1 MHFCTSFASIVFYS
15 HLFIL
20 FYFDLRFILLD
31 AVVRTTASSPWL
43 VVTTAATSSADAE
56 TFEYS
61 EEEEGS
67 YYYYYEDESGG
78 STKNGPNSNPG
89 SLKAKPAPH
98 TTSSGDTVADATNA
112 DTITASARTVADGAS
127 VVSGFTRKPRED
139 DSDIT
144 NVIPLWDEPFLFDVK
159 TNYGC
164 ILYDEKVQLDNEL
177 FGFEVEVSDQEKLKQ
192 ERMMRIRSDRE
203 REWNRKESAK
213 LPGQQHV
220 AANDN
225 DASSSGSGGVVGDG
239 DGGSPPELDGD
250 GNPVARPEKKAS
262 DTVEVSSGQALGG
275 DCHSLLCASCHIVV
289 EEFAQALAHTS
300 RAVVSAGAAMA
311 AAAPLHV
318 EDVFRR
324 EFCAS
329 KPFTH
334 RFSDLVSEVCRKFDD
349 ALGGSRPLP
358 TKIADPR
365 LQHLAA
371 KFNKIREGYG
381 YGEILF
387 GHFERSLDSKNG
399 FASWA
404 DRAVSPGFLADS
416 KKRICRTMGACNAT
430 DFSAVQTKTRQE
442 RWTPQ
447 CHVCQALATD
457 VEVRLQLLRRL
468 ESEGEVAG
476 IIRGT
481 CERLA
486 LTPEYDSLCRQILAA
501 MAAEPGG
508 ARSLDEVAWMAKL
521 HGESLTAK
529 RDRNALAR
537 NSIKIGKGK
546 GFYPDKL
553 CETLGVCERWETPAV
568 MEKKR
573 LIQEVDA
580 VFF

>member
-1 MHFCTSFASIVFYS
+1 MQFCTSFASVLFYS

-31 AVVRTTASSPWL
+31 DVVRTTALSPWL
-43 VVTTAATSSADAE
+43 VVTTAVASSADVE
-56 TFEYS
+56 TFEYK
-61 EEEEGS
+61 EEEEES

-89 SLKAKPAPH
+89 SLKAKPAPQ
-98 TTSSGDTVADATNA
+98 TNGRDDTVTDATNA
-112 DTITASARTVADGAS
+112 GTTTAFTRIAADGNS
-127 VVSGFTRKPRED
+127 VVSGFTREPRED

-144 NVIPLWDEPFLFDVK
+144 NVVPLWNDRFLFDVK

-177 FGFEVEVSDQEKLKQ
+177 FTL
-192 ERMMRIRSDRE
+192 
-203 REWNRKESAK
+203 
-213 LPGQQHV
+213 
-220 AANDN
+220 
-225 DASSSGSGGVVGDG
+225 SSSNGGMDEHGDSE
-239 DGGSPPELDGD
+239 SPPELDSD
-250 GNPVARPEKKAS
+250 GNPLARPEKKAS
-262 DTVEVSSGQALGG
+262 DTVEVASGQALGG
-275 DCHSLLCASCHIVV
+275 DCHSLLCGSCHVVV
-289 EEFAQALAHTS
+289 EEFAKALAQTS
-300 RAVVSAGAAMA
+300 RAAVSTGGVAP
-311 AAAPLHV
+311 PLHV

-324 EFCAS
+324 GFCAS

-334 RFSDLVSEVCRKFDD
+334 GFSDLVSEVCRKFDD
-349 ALGGSRPLP
+349 FL
-358 TKIADPR
+358 D
-365 LQHLAA
+365 LAA
-371 KFNKIREGYG
+371 RFVGLGLG

-387 GHFERSLDSKNG
+387 GNFERSLDSEDG

-404 DRAVSPGFLADS
+404 DRVVSPGFLAES
-416 KKRICRTMGACNAT
+416 KKRVCRTMGACNAT

-486 LTPEYDSLCRQILAA
+486 LVPEYDSLCTQIVAA

-529 RDRNALAR
+529 RVRNPLAR

-573 LIQEVDA
+573 LHQEVDA